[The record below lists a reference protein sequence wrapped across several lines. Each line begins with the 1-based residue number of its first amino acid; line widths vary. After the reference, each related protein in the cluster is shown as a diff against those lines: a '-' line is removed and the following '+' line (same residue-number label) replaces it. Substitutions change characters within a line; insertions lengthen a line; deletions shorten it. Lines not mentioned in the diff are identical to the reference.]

1 MASSFDV
8 TANVKLNS
16 ANLNANAKK
25 IELALGRITGQ
36 ASEFQKSLDASTAR
50 VFAFGA
56 TTAVLN
62 TVNQAFR
69 KLVATTIE
77 VEKRLIEINSIF
89 QASDKV
95 FNQFRN
101 SIFKVAKDTGQS
113 FSTVAEGAGELA
125 RQGLSAEET
134 AKRLKASL
142 VLTRISGLGAEKS
155 VKALT
160 AAINGFASA
169 SLSAEQI
176 VNKLVAV
183 DTAFAVSAQDL
194 AEAFSR
200 AGSTAEDAGVSFNE
214 LLGLV
219 TAVEQKTARGGA
231 VIGNAFKS
239 IFTRLS
245 RGDTIDSLKELGV
258 QIDATQTGI
267 QKLSALSEALTRISD
282 PTVASQ
288 IKELAGGVFQI
299 NVVSAALKD
308 LSSETSIFQNAATVA
323 ANATNE
329 AFQKNAELNKSIAAQ
344 INALVAGLTSLAERI
359 GSITFGPL
367 LENLLGLTTKF
378 TEFLDKALD
387 PEKGNTFIKALF
399 KTIGNFLSGPAV
411 VVFTAAFVKIF
422 GLVAKFAKDGL
433 KAVFS
438 IGSESAKIK
447 NIESGIVG
455 LLQKD
460 KQLRNLIASST
471 ASQAQ
476 KEAAI
481 INAIRQEN
489 SLLTTQAAL
498 MNSIASSARA
508 AGVASF
514 SANTGKFGGKKGRSF
529 AGGFQQEEA
538 MARMLGASNNVKAH
552 FGQGTIGGRRFIM
565 NSQEREIP
573 RFGGGTDSAVIP
585 MYPIGNLPNGR
596 RGMLG
601 PLGQR
606 ADITTRQG
614 AIDAGYSPSAA
625 TSRFG
630 KATDAEKSAAKTK
643 ASQAK
648 QKGVLTLNAKN
659 IGLLAAMRGGKI
671 GPAPFTLAQTLSD
684 KSRKGVGSLVGR
696 KNIKNVQKVEMIN
709 LRSAAIQ
716 DSKPNFAE
724 EFRPQITSNFADP
737 LFDFTKK
744 MVSGAFK
751 GLERRQV
758 TGELKK
764 NKQAKLF
771 SKPTEGGIFE
781 SALKMLLAGVNSSQ
795 KFSQPASE
803 RAPFDFEET
812 GRADSGF
819 LQKFFGDK
827 PQIIRADAKREANP
841 DAARSFI
848 SKILRDGPALKQQKG
863 LATFQGRK
871 VKGFA
876 GGHIPKYARGSSGG
890 GGMGALGAVFAAD
903 MALNTFNASVVEA
916 GGEVSEFSKGLSKAL
931 IVISSLTALSGLGI
945 GKGLGKI
952 GGALGLG
959 KAASSVGRM
968 GMAGLK
974 TAAAPIGKGLGFL
987 GSAFMGSG
995 LGKTLFQK
1003 RQLSALAGRQRGLF
1017 NNRQI
1022 TASKLVGKNMQGPLP
1037 ANFLGKAGSQKSQD
1051 FLRNQM
1057 AKRAAGQLGK
1067 GAALRGLGA
1076 AGPVGAVVAGG
1087 VTLGT
1092 MIGAPIGNAI
1102 AGQID
1107 KSTLNLGGGMNREN
1121 AGRSNQLSVN
1131 AAMRQTKG
1139 AGKLQGTMLLQKA
1152 QERMA
1157 QELDEARKE
1166 TKNHTVTL
1174 HKRTLI
1180 EERFAETVKKGLEV
1194 HKRKTAVEQE
1204 IARAESTRFKT
1215 MRSVRNLGI
1224 GMGAER
1230 SATMARRAS
1239 LMGRLTLPEGPRAMQ
1254 TEAGRA
1260 AAIRGSTA
1268 SNALMQK
1275 IALEEQLRDTQNP
1288 EARAELE
1295 KQIADAGEK
1304 FKKAVE
1310 DGSID
1315 FQNRLTSLSKQLT
1328 DAEKN
1333 RANLVRKRNLASVD
1347 KFGAGAGNES
1357 AEKAINRFE
1366 ESLRKLAKRRDA
1378 VQGSRSFGPLEKKM
1392 FLEPIDRQ
1400 IDSLVAGARNNPL
1413 LQGFAEKF
1421 DLTIQKVLRTSMV
1434 NAMATTNQDPTAL
1447 GEASQFRGL
1456 SPKMKASVLDQQSEA
1471 GTNLNDQIAKVDIN
1485 IANINETITNTE
1497 TALKDFSKLFD
1508 TDEAKGISANID
1520 KMAKGLDEAA
1530 KGLIGVPDATSAL
1543 STATTKT
1550 VELAAK
1556 AQEIF
1561 TKVDK
1566 SLDIQDVRI
1575 TNLRD
1580 KLATIETQLNNQ

>member
-62 TVNQAFR
+62 SVNQAFK
-69 KLVATTIE
+69 KLVSTTIE

-89 QASDKV
+89 QANDKV

-101 SIFKVAKDTGQS
+101 SIFKVAKDTGQA
-113 FSTVAEGAGELA
+113 FDTVAEGAGELA

-245 RGDTIDSLKELGV
+245 RGDTIESLKELGV
-258 QIDATQTGI
+258 QIDATQSGI
-267 QKLSALSEALTRISD
+267 QKLSALSEALTRVSD

-329 AFQKNAELNKSIAAQ
+329 AFEKNADLNKSIAAQ
-344 INALVAGLTSLAERI
+344 INALIAGLTSLAERI

-411 VVFTAAFVKIF
+411 VVFTVAFAKIF

-447 NIESGIVG
+447 NIEAGIVG

-489 SLLTTQAAL
+489 TLLTQQAAL

-514 SANTGKFGGKKGRSF
+514 SASSGRFKGKF

-538 MARMLGASNNVKAH
+538 MAKMLGAGNNVRAH

-565 NSQEREIP
+565 NNQEMEIP
-573 RFGGGTDSAVIP
+573 RFAGGKDSAVIP
-585 MYPIGNLPNGR
+585 MYTRGFVPNAR
-596 RGMLG
+596 NTKLKDRV
-601 PLGQR
+601 
-606 ADITTRQG
+606 DITTREQ
-614 AIDAGYSPSAA
+614 AELAGYSNAA
-625 TSRFG
+625 ISSRFG
-630 KATDAEKSAAKTK
+630 KPTSAQKSASKR
-643 ASQAK
+643 
-648 QKGVLTLNAKN
+648 KGILAGQSGTLTLNAVN
-659 IGLLAAMRGGKI
+659 VGLLAAKRGGSIPKR
-671 GPAPFTLAQTLSD
+671 PFTSVDTLSPA
-684 KSRKGVGSLVGR
+684 SRAGIGRLVG
-696 KNIKNVQKVEMIN
+696 KKNVGQVERVEMKN

-716 DSKPNFAE
+716 DSKPNFDSQ
-724 EFRPQITSNFADP
+724 FRPQITRTFADP
-737 LFDFTKK
+737 LYNFSKK
-744 MVSGAFK
+744 MVKDAFK
-751 GLERRQV
+751 GNDRSAI
-758 TGELKK
+758 TGKLKK
-764 NKQAKLF
+764 SSSARLF
-771 SKPTEGGIFE
+771 SKATEGGIFE
-781 SALKMLLAGVNSSQ
+781 SALKMMLAGTRSS
-795 KFSQPASE
+795 KAFSQNTSE
-803 RAPFDFEET
+803 TAPFDFEE
-812 GRADSGF
+812 SGPASPRF
-819 LQKFFGDK
+819 LNKFFAKK
-827 PQIIRADAKREANP
+827 PQITRADAKREANP

-848 SKILRDGPALKQQKG
+848 SKILRDNQALAQQKK
-863 LATFQGRK
+863 LARFQGKR

-876 GGHIPKYARGSSGG
+876 AGNIPKFAKGSGG
-890 GGMGALGAVFAAD
+890 RGGAGMGALGAVFAAD
-903 MALNTFNASVVEA
+903 MALNSFNTSVVEA
-916 GGEVSEFSKGLSKAL
+916 GGEVSEFSKGLSKVL
-931 IVISSLTALSGLGI
+931 IVISSLAALSGLGI

-952 GGALGLG
+952 GGVLGLG
-959 KAASSVGRM
+959 KVAGAAISPFKSVATTRARGIGLGM
-968 GMAGLK
+968 GKDARFFSMAPTAADRARGAKAAGDLKVRPNMSKGANVDNVARDRFFRKQAAQGAMKSGALK
-974 TAAAPIGKGLGFL
+974 TLG
-987 GSAFMGSG
+987 
-995 LGKTLFQK
+995 
-1003 RQLSALAGRQRGLF
+1003 R
-1017 NNRQI
+1017 
-1022 TASKLVGKNMQGPLP
+1022 
-1037 ANFLGKAGSQKSQD
+1037 
-1051 FLRNQM
+1051 
-1057 AKRAAGQLGK
+1057 
-1067 GAALRGLGA
+1067 GAARF
-1076 AGPVGAVVAGG
+1076 AGPVGAAIGAFE
-1087 VTLGT
+1087 LGT
-1092 MIGAPIGNAI
+1092 AIGSPIGNFFASK
-1102 AGQID
+1102 ID
-1107 KSTLNLGGGMNREN
+1107 EGTLNLGGDMNRKN
-1121 AGRSNQLSVN
+1121 AGRSNQLAIK
-1131 AAMRQTKG
+1131 AAMRETG

-1152 QERMA
+1152 QERMV
-1157 QELDEARKE
+1157 QELEEARKE
-1166 TKNHTVTL
+1166 TKNGTVTL

-1180 EERFAETVKKGLEV
+1180 EERFADAVAKGLQV

-1204 IARAESTRFKT
+1204 IARAESMRFKT

-1239 LMGRLTLPEGPRAMQ
+1239 LMGRLTMPEGPRAMQ
-1254 TEAGRA
+1254 TEAARA
-1260 AAIRGSTA
+1260 AAITGSTA

-1275 IALEEQLRDTQNP
+1275 RALEEQLRDTQNP

-1295 KQIADAGEK
+1295 KKVKDAGEK

-1315 FQNRLTSLSKQLT
+1315 FQNRLTSLSQQLT
-1328 DAEKN
+1328 QEEKA
-1333 RANLVRKRNLASVD
+1333 RANITREKRRKTIDNLGVGDTGKAFNDAINNFEKDVRDLANEIVTLRRRQQGGFIGMKPVLKAEEALRRRGEAFRNDPLVQQR
-1347 KFGAGAGNES
+1347 
-1357 AEKAINRFE
+1357 AEINRFNVKDFTRE
-1366 ESLRKLAKRRDA
+1366 LFESGTAGTGINIDEIVKDA
-1378 VQGSRSFGPLEKKM
+1378 VNRNIDQANLDFIRDSSIGS
-1392 FLEPIDRQ
+1392 
-1400 IDSLVAGARNNPL
+1400 
-1413 LQGFAEKF
+1413 
-1421 DLTIQKVLRTSMV
+1421 
-1434 NAMATTNQDPTAL
+1434 
-1447 GEASQFRGL
+1447 
-1456 SPKMKASVLDQQSEA
+1456 
-1471 GTNLNDQIAKVDIN
+1471 GTNYDEQLRLSGEK
-1485 IANINETITNTE
+1485 IANLNETYDIVS
-1497 TALKDFSKLFD
+1497 ASLKNFSENFD
-1508 TDEAKGISANID
+1508 TDEAKGVSANIA

-1530 KGLIGVPDATSAL
+1530 KGLVPAAEATSAIN
-1543 STATTKT
+1543 TATEKT
-1550 VELAAK
+1550 VELAKK

-1561 TKVDK
+1561 TKVDE
-1566 SLDIQDVRI
+1566 SLGIQDVRI

-1580 KLATIETQLNNQ
+1580 KLAGIETQLNNQ

>member
-62 TVNQAFR
+62 SVNQAFK
-69 KLVATTIE
+69 KLVSTTIE

-89 QASDKV
+89 QANDKT
-95 FNQFRN
+95 FNKFRN
-101 SIFKVAKDTGQS
+101 SIFKVAKDTGQA
-113 FSTVAEGAGELA
+113 FNTVAEGAGELA

-239 IFTRLS
+239 IFTRIS
-245 RGDTIDSLKELGV
+245 RGDTIDSLRELGV
-258 QIDATQTGI
+258 QIDASQNGI
-267 QKLSALSEALTRISD
+267 QKLSALSEALTKVSD

-367 LENLLGLTTKF
+367 LENLLSLTTRF

-387 PEKGNTFIKALF
+387 PEKGNTFIKGLF

-514 SANTGKFGGKKGRSF
+514 SATSGKFRGKF

-538 MARMLGASNNVKAH
+538 MARMLGAGNNVKAH

-565 NSQEREIP
+565 NNQEAEIP
-573 RFGGGTDSAVIP
+573 RFAGGKDSAVIP
-585 MYPIGNLPNGR
+585 MYAGANIPRGR
-596 RGMLG
+596 LTGTQG
-601 PLGQR
+601 SVPLKNFGDQF
-606 ADITTRQG
+606 TTRQE
-614 AIDAGYSPSAA
+614 ALDAGYRPSALA
-625 TSRFG
+625 HDKRF
-630 KATDAEKSAAKTK
+630 KQTK
-643 ASQAK
+643 AEREEEARVK
-648 QKGVLTLNAKN
+648 KTTAAQKGVLTLNAKN
-659 IGLLAAMRGGKI
+659 IGLLAATRGDKI
-671 GPAPFTLAQTLSD
+671 GPKPFTSMETLSD
-684 KSRKGVGSLVGR
+684 KSRIGVGSLVG
-696 KNIKNVQKVEMIN
+696 KKNVNKVSKVEIIN

-716 DSKPNFAE
+716 DSKPNFAQ
-724 EFRPQITSNFADP
+724 EFRPQVTKNFSDP
-737 LFDFTKK
+737 LFDFGKK

-751 GLERRQV
+751 GVERSQV

-764 NKQAKLF
+764 NKNAELF
-771 SKPTEGGIFE
+771 SKATEGGIFE
-781 SALKMLLAGVNSSQ
+781 SALKMMLAGVKSSQ
-795 KFSQPASE
+795 KFSEGASE

-819 LQKFFGDK
+819 LKKFFGDK
-827 PQIIRADAKREANP
+827 PKIIRADAKREANP
-841 DAARSFI
+841 TAARSFI
-848 SKILRDGPALKQQKG
+848 SKILRDGSALKQQG
-863 LATFQGRK
+863 SLARFQGKK

-876 GGHIPKYARGSSGG
+876 GGHIPKFAKGSGGRGG
-890 GGMGALGAVFAAD
+890 GGMGALGALFALD
-903 MALNTFNASVVEA
+903 MLNNTLNDGTEEVSMFSRALQAATVVLGGVLSLKMLGMGAGAFSKLKGVGNLKMVGSSPLGKVGGPRLVPLSKTFPKNFSGGEMNPSQQLARRVAFTKATAGTSAATAATKVGFGTKIGAVGAAGAAKVTGVVTGLAVAIHDSIRLFQGLNEKTLLYGKLLGGANGKFQGFFDNLMGVGKKSRKEFALDSETIGIMSKA
-916 GGEVSEFSKGLSKAL
+916 GGRSAMANMMGDSGS
-931 IVISSLTALSGLGI
+931 ISGRIGQFERLTGNSQGVQTALQDYQNAIVKAIQATENGELTDRQKTKLQADLTRDLKVQLDLGKKRNSLEQKILKARSDMRSATRAVGALGI
-945 GKGLGKI
+945 G
-952 GGALGLG
+952 
-959 KAASSVGRM
+959 
-968 GMAGLK
+968 
-974 TAAAPIGKGLGFL
+974 
-987 GSAFMGSG
+987 
-995 LGKTLFQK
+995 
-1003 RQLSALAGRQRGLF
+1003 
-1017 NNRQI
+1017 
-1022 TASKLVGKNMQGPLP
+1022 
-1037 ANFLGKAGSQKSQD
+1037 
-1051 FLRNQM
+1051 
-1057 AKRAAGQLGK
+1057 
-1067 GAALRGLGA
+1067 LGA
-1076 AGPVGAVVAGG
+1076 
-1087 VTLGT
+1087 
-1092 MIGAPIGNAI
+1092 
-1102 AGQID
+1102 D
-1107 KSTLNLGGGMNREN
+1107 
-1121 AGRSNQLSVN
+1121 RS
-1131 AAMRQTKG
+1131 G
-1139 AGKLQGTMLLQKA
+1139 F
-1152 QERMA
+1152 MA
-1157 QELDEARKE
+1157 NK
-1166 TKNHTVTL
+1166 
-1174 HKRTLI
+1174 
-1180 EERFAETVKKGLEV
+1180 
-1194 HKRKTAVEQE
+1194 
-1204 IARAESTRFKT
+1204 
-1215 MRSVRNLGI
+1215 
-1224 GMGAER
+1224 
-1230 SATMARRAS
+1230 AS
-1239 LMGRLTLPEGPRAMQ
+1239 LMGRLTIPDGPKAMQ
-1254 TEAGRA
+1254 TEATVFGAGQRM
-1260 AAIRGSTA
+1260 RA
-1268 SNALMQK
+1268 SNARLQS
-1275 IALEEQLRDTQNP
+1275 IALQEQLRTETDP
-1288 EARAELE
+1288 SARAELT
-1295 KQIADAGEK
+1295 KQIADAGKK

-1310 DGSID
+1310 DSSID
-1315 FQNRLTSLSKQLT
+1315 FRNRLTSLSAT
-1328 DAEKN
+1328 ITE
-1333 RANLVRKRNLASVD
+1333 
-1347 KFGAGAGNES
+1347 
-1357 AEKAINRFE
+1357 AEKARANIIKERGRRNIQNLGSGASNEALNKAINKAEKDFGKIAKLIE
-1366 ESLRKLAKRRDA
+1366 ENRVKRQRGQITQYQLEGREKQLMSRGRELRD
-1378 VQGSRSFGPLEKKM
+1378 
-1392 FLEPIDRQ
+1392 
-1400 IDSLVAGARNNPL
+1400 NPL
-1413 LQGFAEKF
+1413 LQEAAGRFGFNIEDFVRDLFESGLAGSSVNIDEVVEKFMFQGLDEGNTAFIKDQMTESGNNYAEKLKQSGTEI
-1421 DLTIQKVLRTSMV
+1421 DTL
-1434 NAMATTNQDPTAL
+1434 NQTY
-1447 GEASQFRGL
+1447 ASL
-1456 SPKMKASVLDQQSEA
+1456 SQS
-1471 GTNLNDQIAKVDIN
+1471 
-1485 IANINETITNTE
+1485 
-1497 TALKDFSKLFD
+1497 LKDFEKEFD
-1508 TDEAKGISANID
+1508 VDGAKGISAGIA
-1520 KMAKGLDEAA
+1520 KMAQNLEGAA
-1530 KGLIGVPDATSAL
+1530 KGLIPATTATSAIEKAATETTRL
-1543 STATTKT
+1543 S
-1550 VELAAK
+1550 AK
-1556 AQEIF
+1556 AMQLFSETD
-1561 TKVDK
+1561 TKLE
-1566 SLDIQDVRI
+1566 SLRSRIKGMQGSIDDINREMG
-1575 TNLRD
+1575 NL
-1580 KLATIETQLNNQ
+1580 

>member
-62 TVNQAFR
+62 SVNQAFR
-69 KLVATTIE
+69 KLVSTTIE

-89 QASDKV
+89 QANDKV

-101 SIFKVAKDTGQS
+101 SIFKVAKDTGQA
-113 FSTVAEGAGELA
+113 FNTVAEGAGELA

-200 AGSTAEDAGVSFNE
+200 AGSTAEDAGVSFDQ

-245 RGDTIDSLKELGV
+245 RGDTIESLKELGV
-258 QIDATQTGI
+258 QIDATQSGI
-267 QKLSALSEALTRISD
+267 QKLSALSEALTRVSD

-323 ANATNE
+323 ASATNE
-329 AFQKNAELNKSIAAQ
+329 AFEKNADLNKSIAAQ
-344 INALVAGLTSLAERI
+344 INALIAGLTSLAERI

-411 VVFTAAFVKIF
+411 VVFTVAFAKIF

-447 NIESGIVG
+447 NIEAGIVG

-460 KQLRNLIASST
+460 KQLRNLISSAT

-489 SLLTTQAAL
+489 TLLTQQAAL

-514 SANTGKFGGKKGRSF
+514 SASSGRFKGKF

-538 MARMLGASNNVKAH
+538 MARMLGAGNNVRAH

-565 NSQEREIP
+565 NNQEMEIP
-573 RFGGGTDSAVIP
+573 RFAGGKDSAVIP
-585 MYPIGNLPNGR
+585 MYA
-596 RGMLG
+596 LG
-601 PLGQR
+601 AKQAAAFRQFKAGKITEADYVARFGQSNFNQRMGASSKGLAQDKRDKQR
-606 ADITTRQG
+606 AKSKKGITDE
-614 AIDAGYSPSAA
+614 A
-625 TSRFG
+625 
-630 KATDAEKSAAKTK
+630 
-643 ASQAK
+643 
-648 QKGVLTLNAKN
+648 GVLTLDARN
-659 IGLLAAMRGGKI
+659 IGLLAAKRDGAV
-671 GPAPFTLAQTLSD
+671 PAFSSTLMDTLSP
-684 KSRKGVGSLVGR
+684 KAQIGVGTIVGAGNKDKINEVR
-696 KNIKNVQKVEMIN
+696 MIN
-709 LRSAAIQ
+709 LRSAALS
-716 DSKPNFAE
+716 DSKPNLE
-724 EFRPQITSNFADP
+724 REFRPTVTKNFADP
-737 LFDFTKK
+737 LFNFSKSIVKD
-744 MVSGAFK
+744 VFK
-751 GLERRQV
+751 GKDRSSV
-758 TGELKK
+758 TSKLKQ
-764 NKQAKLF
+764 NADARLF
-771 SKPTEGGIFE
+771 SKATEGGIFE
-781 SALKMLLAGVNSSQ
+781 SALKMMLAGTRASQ
-795 KFSQPASE
+795 AFSKPNNE
-803 RAPFDFEET
+803 RAAFDFEET
-812 GRADSGF
+812 GGPTPDFIKG
-819 LQKFFGDK
+819 FFGNAH
-827 PQIIRADAKREANP
+827 IRRADAKRTAGA
-841 DAARSFI
+841 DSARTFI
-848 SKILRDGPALKQQKG
+848 SKMLRDPATVKAQKG
-863 LATFQGRK
+863 GKAKFN
-871 VKGFA
+871 FA
-876 GGHIPKYARGSSGG
+876 GGFIPRYAKGSGG
-890 GGMGALGAVFAAD
+890 RGGAGMGGAIGAVFAAD
-903 MALNTFNASVVEA
+903 MALNSFNTSVVEA
-916 GGEVSEFSKGLSKAL
+916 GEEVSEFSKGLQKVL
-931 IVISSLTALSGLGI
+931 IVIGSLAALSGLGI
-945 GKGLGKI
+945 GKGLAKVS
-952 GGALGLG
+952 GAVGLTG
-959 KAASSVGRM
+959 LASKGAGMFTSVGR
-968 GMAGLK
+968 GFG
-974 TAAAPIGKGLGFL
+974 AAIKGRPLGAAKF
-987 GSAFMGSG
+987 
-995 LGKTLFQK
+995 
-1003 RQLSALAGRQRGLF
+1003 
-1017 NNRQI
+1017 
-1022 TASKLVGKNMQGPLP
+1022 VGKNMQGPLP

-1057 AKRAAGQLGK
+1057 AKRAAGKFGR
-1067 GAALRGLGA
+1067 GAMMRGLGSV
-1076 AGPVGAVVAGG
+1076 GPVGATIAGG
-1087 VTLGT
+1087 ITLGT
-1092 MIGAPIGNAI
+1092 MIGSPIGNAI

-1107 KSTLNLGGGMNREN
+1107 ESTLNLGGDMNRKN
-1121 AGRSNQLSVN
+1121 AGRSNQLAIK
-1131 AAMRQTKG
+1131 AAMRETG

-1152 QERMA
+1152 QERMV
-1157 QELDEARKE
+1157 QELEEARKE
-1166 TKNHTVTL
+1166 TKNGTVTL

-1180 EERFAETVKKGLEV
+1180 EERFADAIAKGLEV

-1204 IARAESTRFKT
+1204 IARAESMRFKT

-1239 LMGRLTLPEGPRAMQ
+1239 LMGRLTIPEGPRAMQ
-1254 TEAGRA
+1254 TEAARA
-1260 AAIRGSTA
+1260 AAITGSTA

-1275 IALEEQLRDTQNP
+1275 RALEEQLRNTQNP

-1315 FQNRLTSLSKQLT
+1315 FQNRLTSLSQQLT
-1328 DAEKN
+1328 EAEKS
-1333 RANLVRKRNLASVD
+1333 RANLSRKRRLGSID
-1347 KFGAGAGNES
+1347 KFGGSPEAN
-1357 AEKAINRFE
+1357 KAVVQKRERFE
-1366 ESLRKLAKRRDA
+1366 ERIRKLALETQNIQNKRLIGQPVKDQQKARVEARMDPIIAGLRDDPA
-1378 VQGSRSFGPLEKKM
+1378 IKAFAERFGITVQSVVSSSLEKATAGTG
-1392 FLEPIDRQ
+1392 LDPTNLATRLQNRGLRPID
-1400 IDSLVAGARNNPL
+1400 VA
-1413 LQGFAEKF
+1413 EISDIK
-1421 DLTIQKVLRTSMV
+1421 T
-1434 NAMATTNQDPTAL
+1434 
-1447 GEASQFRGL
+1447 
-1456 SPKMKASVLDQQSEA
+1456 EA
-1471 GTNLNDQIAKVDIN
+1471 GTNINDQIAKVDEN
-1485 IANINETITNTE
+1485 IANINETISNTE
-1497 TALKDFSKLFD
+1497 TALKNFSGLFD

-1543 STATTKT
+1543 STATTQT
-1550 VELAAK
+1550 VELAKK

-1561 TKVDK
+1561 TKVDQ
-1566 SLDIQDVRI
+1566 SLGIQDVRI

-1580 KLATIETQLNNQ
+1580 KLAGIETQLNNQ